1 MPFIRLNGRNYLYL
15 RKITFNMRT
24 ILKIAIAFAMAAG
37 LSSCGAARKI
47 AADAPFRKDI
57 VLFDPVSRID
67 IVGRQNLK
75 EKSETVSADAQNL
88 LKDKLCTFDSGVE
101 ISSIYVPEKLEEAF
115 AIQDD
120 IMVLA
125 QWYIETDG
133 GDLKYITIPETID
146 RIIEESGHRYGMV
159 VYSEGYSRTGGN
171 YALEVVKTIGIGILT
186 GWVSAPYKDETHLYL
201 MILDSDTDRIVYN
214 RHCFGEYNPLKDKHI
229 EKALKRTFSDFAD

>member
-1 MPFIRLNGRNYLYL
+1 
-15 RKITFNMRT
+15 MRT
-24 ILKIAIAFAMAAG
+24 ILKIAIALALTAG
-37 LSSCGAARKI
+37 LSSCGAARKV

-67 IVGRQNLK
+67 IVGRQNMKENYETISADSQSLLK
-75 EKSETVSADAQNL
+75 E
-88 LKDKLCTFDSGVE
+88 KLCTFDCGME
-101 ISSIYVPEKLEEAF
+101 ISSIYVPEKLEEAY

-120 IMVLA
+120 IITLA

-133 GDLKYITIPETID
+133 GNLDYITIPETID

-159 VYSEGYSRTGGN
+159 VYSNGYSRTGGN

-214 RHCFGEYNPLKDKHI
+214 RHCFGEYSPVNDKHI
-229 EKALKRTFSDFAD
+229 EKVLKRTFSDFTR

>member
-1 MPFIRLNGRNYLYL
+1 
-15 RKITFNMRT
+15 MRT
-24 ILKIAIAFAMAAG
+24 ILKIAIALAMAAG

-75 EKSETVSADAQNL
+75 EKSETFSADAQNL

-115 AIQDD
+115 AIQED
-120 IMVLA
+120 IMTLA
-125 QWYIETDG
+125 KWYIETDG
-133 GDLKYITIPETID
+133 GNLNYITIPETID
-146 RIIEESGHRYGMV
+146 RFIEESGHRYGMV

-229 EKALKRTFSDFAD
+229 GKALKRTFSDFAD